1 MFSREILKEF
11 FAFAVILST
20 SSVLLSVCVFF
31 GWLFS

>member
-1 MFSREILKEF
+1 MFNREILKELI
-11 FAFAVILST
+11 AFAVILST